1 MLLLV
6 SIKLGQKCNS
16 SGKKKKKKRSDS
28 RAKTQDTGVPYG
40 TSKQFT
46 TQFLESVSSQT
57 VKYCFPLGTIL
68 I

>member
-1 MLLLV
+1 M
-6 SIKLGQKCNS
+6 G
-16 SGKKKKKKRSDS
+16 KKKKKRSDS